1 MRTAL
6 NLELEEEATNRE
18 EALHPAPPPLTDS
31 QFRRFLNKVGSRI
44 PGNCTVSYCSTRFP
58 NPHPTYL
65 ARIRLWIPPSISAN
79 VKRSSI
85 LQISSAFCN
94 GTFNGFLNSVSSCIF
109 GYIRR
114 FLLF

>member
-44 PGNCTVSYCSTRFP
+44 PGNCVPYCSTKVLIHHVWVSQLFIVFFRAKHIRVP
-58 NPHPTYL
+58 VPCLHYLITYL
-65 ARIRLWIPPSISAN
+65 IKAFILFESKPPAPFALPLGG
-79 VKRSSI
+79 V
-85 LQISSAFCN
+85 
-94 GTFNGFLNSVSSCIF
+94 
-109 GYIRR
+109 
-114 FLLF
+114 